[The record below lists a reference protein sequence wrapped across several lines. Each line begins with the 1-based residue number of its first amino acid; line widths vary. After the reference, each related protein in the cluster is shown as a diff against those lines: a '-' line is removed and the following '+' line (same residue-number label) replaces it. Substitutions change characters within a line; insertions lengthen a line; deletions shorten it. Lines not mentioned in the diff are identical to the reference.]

1 MTVNKVEAVSK
12 RYFNPVDAIKLYTD
26 VSNRATSTV
35 GGENPFANTRRSM
48 GLWQQPTMGYVG
60 QVNGDPPTEYTYKNG
75 YCEEVQ
81 RSLVLFA

>member
-35 GGENPFANTRRSM
+35 GGENPFANTI
-48 GLWQQPTMGYVG
+48 
-60 QVNGDPPTEYTYKNG
+60 
-75 YCEEVQ
+75 
-81 RSLVLFA
+81 